1 MAQIFAPL
9 KQWTYYHLQTLC
21 TYDKFYYWILHTH
34 VNENTVRAHES
45 LVENCDST
53 HNCIKIQWFM
63 IPTTSNLSS
72 LRLRWA
78 EFPDA
83 WTSKCLST
91 IMTWKYPSSLTL
103 FVQVWKRRTMK
114 FGHSWK
120 QTRELKILESML
132 NKEGRSLSF
141 LLRHSRIL
149 AAIAMSLI
157 LK

>member
-1 MAQIFAPL
+1 
-9 KQWTYYHLQTLC
+9 
-21 TYDKFYYWILHTH
+21 
-34 VNENTVRAHES
+34 
-45 LVENCDST
+45 
-53 HNCIKIQWFM
+53 
-63 IPTTSNLSS
+63 
-72 LRLRWA
+72 
-78 EFPDA
+78 
-83 WTSKCLST
+83 
-91 IMTWKYPSSLTL
+91 
-103 FVQVWKRRTMK
+103 MK